1 VFQNGFNAATHAAA
15 FSLFVDLNRKKQGAA
30 GITTAA
36 PYVASQ
42 LGQGG

>member
-1 VFQNGFNAATHAAA
+1 MVSTPQRRLRRFL
-15 FSLFVDLNRKKQGAA
+15 LFVALGTKKQGAA

-36 PYVASQ
+36 PYVADQ

>member
-1 VFQNGFNAATHAAA
+1 VKWIERRNMGCGDFFGI
-15 FSLFVDLNRKKQGAA
+15 DLMAKKRGAA

-36 PYVASQ
+36 PHVADQ

>member
-1 VFQNGFNAATHAAA
+1 MLRR
-15 FSLFVDLNRKKQGAA
+15 FSLAVDFNTKKQGAA

-36 PYVASQ
+36 PYVADQ